1 VKFCARAKRST
12 PDEMNIIEFKT
23 SRLYLRQWR
32 DDDFEPF
39 ARLNADPRVMEF
51 FPSPLD
57 RDASNALATRL
68 QSFIAEHGWGS
79 WAVEIAVSGE
89 FIGFVGLNIPRHA
102 LPFSPC
108 VETGW
113 RLAFDHWHK
122 GYATEAAAAL
132 QIGFEQLQLP
142 EIVSFTAVHNHR
154 SQAVMLRLGMQ
165 RQAQTFQH
173 PAVPAGNALR
183 EHVLYRLSLQDWKN
197 HSPRTTVV
205 LL

>member
-1 VKFCARAKRST
+1 MS
-12 PDEMNIIEFKT
+12 IIEFKT
-23 SRLYLRQWR
+23 PRLYLRQWR
-32 DDDFEPF
+32 DSDLEPF
-39 ARLNADPRVMEF
+39 AQLNADARVMEY
-51 FPSPLD
+51 FPSTLD
-57 RDASNALATRL
+57 QAQSDAALVRTRTSISEL
-68 QSFIAEHGWGS
+68 GWGF
-79 WAVEIAVSGE
+79 WAAELLE
-89 FIGFVGLNIPRHA
+89 TNQFIGFVGIKPNHD

-108 VETGW
+108 VEIGW

-122 GYATEAAAAL
+122 GYATEAAAAAL